1 MKNLSDNLAS
11 LLDTAKGLEQ
21 TMETAG
27 LEAVEGRRFLLRMLA
42 ASVDSFV
49 AKLG

>member
-21 TMETAG
+21 TMETSG

-42 ASVDSFV
+42 EYASTYLK
-49 AKLG
+49 AG